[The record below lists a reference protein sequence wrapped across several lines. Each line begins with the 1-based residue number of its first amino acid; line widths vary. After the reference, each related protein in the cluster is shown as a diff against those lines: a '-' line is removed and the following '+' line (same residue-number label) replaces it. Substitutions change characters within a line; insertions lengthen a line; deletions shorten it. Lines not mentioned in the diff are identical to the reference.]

1 MAKPGRKPLAVPK
14 VQWQV
19 AVRIDIA
26 AKVELLLMDP
36 MREKTK
42 YGARGEL
49 IEILLEEWVRKQEL
63 AFGKLPE

>member
-1 MAKPGRKPLAVPK
+1 MAKPGRKPLAIPK

-19 AVRIDIA
+19 AVSLPLA

-42 YGARGEL
+42 YGSRGQL
-49 IEILLEEWVRKQEL
+49 IEQLLEEWVRKQEL
-63 AFGKLPE
+63 AYGPLPE